1 LAGYSEE
8 VDGVKQKIE
17 VDKEL
22 NIKGEVCPYTFVKTK
37 LTLETMEPGEVL
49 KVIVDHVPAT
59 ENIPKS
65 LKGEGNEVMNVS
77 RINDTDWQIIARK
90 GKE

>member
-1 LAGYSEE
+1 MKKE
-8 VDGVKQKIE
+8 IE

-65 LKGEGNEVMNVS
+65 LKGEGNEVMDVS
-77 RINDTDWQIIARK
+77 QINDTDWQIIAKK

>member
-1 LAGYSEE
+1 MSGS
-8 VDGVKQKIE
+8 VS

-37 LTLETMEPGEVL
+37 LALETINPGDVL
-49 KVIVDHVPAT
+49 KVIVDHLPAT

-65 LKGEGNEVMNVS
+65 LKGEGHEVLEVSKINE
-77 RINDTDWQIIARK
+77 TDWQIITRK
-90 GKE
+90 GGS